1 MQLKEYSQNALKS
14 SIWIIVVI
22 TVLLSAIV
30 AFSYINLVKNEFL
43 QETTYHNRF
52 QSRLIFKSISGLS
65 KALIYLKDFEQQKEF
80 DLLIEAEGMIQSA
93 HSDYKIFLSEKHIH
107 DEGYPLSPKLEFT
120 FIEEKIAEH
129 LDQEKIQPKDVSII
143 KERIYSTIE
152 EMYAQEADIWKS
164 EALRFEEI
172 ARLRERNRMYFY
184 FMIVF
189 FIASELG
196 LIYFSLLRVKL
207 LTRIEQQQEKLLIST
222 RLSTLGEMSAEMAHE
237 INNPLMVINGRIK
250 LINEALKKHDDIDI
264 EKIQKNVEI
273 VGRNGERLDRI
284 VKNYKLLSK
293 NGTQDSFEFISLE
306 KIFNDLQEITE
317 RRLIDANIQ
326 LTIENLNSKI
336 AMPVKYVQ
344 ILQVFTNLV
353 SNSMHA
359 IQDLDHKWIKIN
371 IVYTSTDVHFHF
383 VDSGNGISK
392 DHLPHI
398 FNAFFTTKS
407 SREGTGLGLNI
418 SAKIIQDHG
427 GKIYY
432 NEHNPHTEFVVILPR
447 TQAQYVGPGNEIS

>member
-1 MQLKEYSQNALKS
+1 MQLKEYSQSALKT
-14 SIWIIVVI
+14 SIWIIILI
-22 TVLLSAIV
+22 TLLLSAIV
-30 AFSYINLVKNEFL
+30 AFSYVNLVKNEFL

-52 QSRLIFKSISGLS
+52 QSRLIFKSITGLS
-65 KALIYLKDFEQQKEF
+65 RAVIYLKDYEQTKQF
-80 DLLIEAEGMIQSA
+80 DSLIEAEGMIQSA

-107 DEGYPLSPKLEFT
+107 GEGYPFSSKLEFAYL
-120 FIEEKIAEH
+120 EKKLAEY
-129 LDQEKIQPKDVSII
+129 LNLESIQLSDITILKEKIQ
-143 KERIYSTIE
+143 STVE
-152 EMYAQEADIWKS
+152 EMYSQEADIWKS

-189 FIASELG
+189 FIISEIG

-207 LTRIEQQQEKLLIST
+207 LTRIQQQQEKLLIST

-250 LINEALKKHDDIDI
+250 IINEALKKHDDLDI
-264 EKIQKNVEI
+264 EKIQKNTEI
-273 VGRNGERLDRI
+273 IGRNGERLDRI

-293 NGTQDSFEFISLE
+293 NGTQDEFEDISIE
-306 KIFNDLQEITE
+306 KIINDLQEITE

-326 LTIENLNSKI
+326 LTVENI
-336 AMPVKYVQ
+336 HPEVVIPIKYVQ

-371 IVYTSTDVHFHF
+371 IVYSNSGVHFHF
-383 VDSGNGISK
+383 VDSGNGIK
-392 DHLPHI
+392 KEHLPHI

-427 GKIYY
+427 GEIYY
-432 NEHNPHTEFVVILPR
+432 NEHNPHTEFVVILPK
-447 TQAQYVGPGNEIS
+447 TQAHKSEPGLDIN

>member
-1 MQLKEYSQNALKS
+1 
-14 SIWIIVVI
+14 
-22 TVLLSAIV
+22 
-30 AFSYINLVKNEFL
+30 
-43 QETTYHNRF
+43 
-52 QSRLIFKSISGLS
+52 
-65 KALIYLKDFEQQKEF
+65 
-80 DLLIEAEGMIQSA
+80 
-93 HSDYKIFLSEKHIH
+93 
-107 DEGYPLSPKLEFT
+107 
-120 FIEEKIAEH
+120 
-129 LDQEKIQPKDVSII
+129 
-143 KERIYSTIE
+143 
-152 EMYAQEADIWKS
+152 
-164 EALRFEEI
+164 
-172 ARLRERNRMYFY
+172 
-184 FMIVF
+184 
-189 FIASELG
+189 
-196 LIYFSLLRVKL
+196 
-207 LTRIEQQQEKLLIST
+207 
-222 RLSTLGEMSAEMAHE
+222 
-237 INNPLMVINGRIK
+237 MV
-250 LINEALKKHDDIDI
+250 
-264 EKIQKNVEI
+264 
-273 VGRNGERLDRI
+273 
-284 VKNYKLLSK
+284 
-293 NGTQDSFEFISLE
+293 QDSFEFISLE